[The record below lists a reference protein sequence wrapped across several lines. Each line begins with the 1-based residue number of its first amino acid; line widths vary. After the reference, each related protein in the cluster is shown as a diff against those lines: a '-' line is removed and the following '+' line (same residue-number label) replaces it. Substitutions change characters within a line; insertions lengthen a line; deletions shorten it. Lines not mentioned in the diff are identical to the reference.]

1 MIEQSHGHC
10 RCGDRPHT
18 GPIPMTIALPLAVA
32 AGVDAGQRFLDVA
45 LAPSGQ
51 TFRMPNLAEGIA
63 EIIARLER
71 SGVRRVVLEAIGPY
85 AEPLVRALS
94 VAGFEVGIVNPRR
107 IKAFREAEG
116 GRAKTDRL
124 DARLIARFALTMPET
139 LRPLPTDTQ
148 LELKALSL
156 RRRQL
161 TEMIAMEKTRMKQVR
176 GTLLLDSHRA
186 AIAALSAQC
195 QAIEAELAKR
205 IGDDPELRR
214 VLHILKSIPGIGERV
229 ATLLITDLPEL
240 GQRDRKAI
248 ASLAGLAPHVSQSGA
263 APPRAAIAGGRP
275 CVRAALYM
283 AALVAARHHPKLRDD
298 YNALRLQGKPGKVA
312 LIAIARKLLVTAN
325 ALVKADTPYQGKT
338 LDT

>member
-1 MIEQSHGHC
+1 
-10 RCGDRPHT
+10 
-18 GPIPMTIALPLAVA
+18 MTIAVPLAVA

-85 AEPLVRALS
+85 AEQLVKALS

-195 QAIEAELAKR
+195 QAIEAELARR
-205 IGDDPELRR
+205 IGDDAELRR

-325 ALVKADTPYQGKT
+325 ALVKA
-338 LDT
+338 

>member
-1 MIEQSHGHC
+1 
-10 RCGDRPHT
+10 
-18 GPIPMTIALPLAVA
+18 MTIALPLAVA

-161 TEMIAMEKTRMKQVR
+161 TEMIAMEKTRMKQVC

-338 LDT
+338 LDN

>member
-1 MIEQSHGHC
+1 
-10 RCGDRPHT
+10 
-18 GPIPMTIALPLAVA
+18 MTIAVPLAVA

-51 TFRMPNLAEGIA
+51 TFRMPNLTEGIA

-85 AEPLVRALS
+85 AEPLVKALS

-195 QAIEAELAKR
+195 QAIEAELARR
-205 IGDDPELRR
+205 IGDDAELRR

>member
-1 MIEQSHGHC
+1 
-10 RCGDRPHT
+10 
-18 GPIPMTIALPLAVA
+18 MTIAVPLAVA

-85 AEPLVRALS
+85 AEPLVKALS

-107 IKAFREAEG
+107 IKAFRDAEG

-195 QAIEAELAKR
+195 QAIEAELARR
-205 IGDDPELRR
+205 IGDDAELRR

>member
-1 MIEQSHGHC
+1 
-10 RCGDRPHT
+10 
-18 GPIPMTIALPLAVA
+18 MTIAVPLAVA

-51 TFRMPNLAEGIA
+51 TFRMPNLTEGIA

-85 AEPLVRALS
+85 AEPLVKALS
-94 VAGFEVGIVNPRR
+94 VADFEVGIVNPRR

-161 TEMIAMEKTRMKQVR
+161 TEMIAMEKTRMKQVG

-205 IGDDPELRR
+205 IGDDAELRR

-298 YNALRLQGKPGKVA
+298 YNAFRLQGKPGKVA

>member
-1 MIEQSHGHC
+1 
-10 RCGDRPHT
+10 
-18 GPIPMTIALPLAVA
+18 MTIAVPLAVA

-195 QAIEAELAKR
+195 QAIEAELARR
-205 IGDDPELRR
+205 IGDDAELRR

-325 ALVKADTPYQGKT
+325 ALVKADTPYQGNT

>member
-1 MIEQSHGHC
+1 
-10 RCGDRPHT
+10 
-18 GPIPMTIALPLAVA
+18 
-32 AGVDAGQRFLDVA
+32 
-45 LAPSGQ
+45 
-51 TFRMPNLAEGIA
+51 
-63 EIIARLER
+63 
-71 SGVRRVVLEAIGPY
+71 
-85 AEPLVRALS
+85 
-94 VAGFEVGIVNPRR
+94 
-107 IKAFREAEG
+107 
-116 GRAKTDRL
+116 RAKTDRL

-205 IGDDPELRR
+205 IGDDAELRR

>member
-1 MIEQSHGHC
+1 
-10 RCGDRPHT
+10 
-18 GPIPMTIALPLAVA
+18 MTIAVPLAVA

-205 IGDDPELRR
+205 IGDDAELRR
-214 VLHILKSIPGIGERV
+214 ILHILKSIPGIGERV

-325 ALVKADTPYQGKT
+325 ALVKADTPYQGNT

>member
-1 MIEQSHGHC
+1 
-10 RCGDRPHT
+10 
-18 GPIPMTIALPLAVA
+18 MTIAVPLAVA

-51 TFRMPNLAEGIA
+51 TFRMPNLADGIA

-85 AEPLVRALS
+85 AEPLVKALS

-195 QAIEAELAKR
+195 QAIEAELARR
-205 IGDDPELRR
+205 IGDDAELRR

>member
-1 MIEQSHGHC
+1 
-10 RCGDRPHT
+10 
-18 GPIPMTIALPLAVA
+18 MTIAVPLAVA

-63 EIIARLER
+63 QIIARLER

-85 AEPLVRALS
+85 AEPLVKALS

-205 IGDDPELRR
+205 IGDDAELRR
-214 VLHILKSIPGIGERV
+214 ILHILKSIPGIGERV

-325 ALVKADTPYQGKT
+325 ALVKADTPYQGNT

>member
-1 MIEQSHGHC
+1 
-10 RCGDRPHT
+10 
-18 GPIPMTIALPLAVA
+18 MTIAVPLAVA

-63 EIIARLER
+63 QIIARLER

-195 QAIEAELAKR
+195 QAIEAELARR
-205 IGDDPELRR
+205 IGDDAELRR

-325 ALVKADTPYQGKT
+325 ALVKADTPYQGNT

>member
-1 MIEQSHGHC
+1 
-10 RCGDRPHT
+10 
-18 GPIPMTIALPLAVA
+18 MTIAVPLAVA

-63 EIIARLER
+63 QIIARLER

-205 IGDDPELRR
+205 IGDDAELRR

>member
-1 MIEQSHGHC
+1 
-10 RCGDRPHT
+10 
-18 GPIPMTIALPLAVA
+18 MTIAVPLAVA

-85 AEPLVRALS
+85 AEPLVKALS

-148 LELKALSL
+148 LELKALSF

-205 IGDDPELRR
+205 IGDDAELRR

>member
-1 MIEQSHGHC
+1 
-10 RCGDRPHT
+10 
-18 GPIPMTIALPLAVA
+18 MTIAVPLAVA

-85 AEPLVRALS
+85 AEPLVKALS

-195 QAIEAELAKR
+195 QAIEAELARR
-205 IGDDPELRR
+205 IGDDAELRR

-325 ALVKADTPYQGKT
+325 ALVKADTPYQGNT

>member
-1 MIEQSHGHC
+1 
-10 RCGDRPHT
+10 
-18 GPIPMTIALPLAVA
+18 MTIALPLAVA

-85 AEPLVRALS
+85 AEPLVKALS

>member
-1 MIEQSHGHC
+1 
-10 RCGDRPHT
+10 
-18 GPIPMTIALPLAVA
+18 MTIALPLAVA

-205 IGDDPELRR
+205 IGDDAELRR

-338 LDT
+338 LDN

>member
-1 MIEQSHGHC
+1 
-10 RCGDRPHT
+10 
-18 GPIPMTIALPLAVA
+18 MTIAVPLAVA

-85 AEPLVRALS
+85 AEPLVKALS

-195 QAIEAELAKR
+195 QAIEAELARR
-205 IGDDPELRR
+205 IGDDAELRR

-298 YNALRLQGKPGKVA
+298 YNTLRLQGKPGKVA